1 MSNGTGDSL
10 PNNTELRGIVLGH
23 STRFERRMAVALLL
37 HSNSPEREE
46 ILASVATNP
55 RETPQECSSAVIALG
70 HIASSKAE
78 LLLTQILDKVPD
90 SVLADAIRSLGRIGS
105 PSALISIDQQ
115 LASPTPAVA
124 DAARFAGTLIAHR
137 LGLPGHD
144 LLIPS
149 GDKLLTVRP
158 EESRSID
165 VTKVSADEAQQIL
178 KSIADEAY
186 GIDFGDG
193 TLTQLRCGTDVHTV
207 CINRRVV
214 GPQSTRIVFQRK
226 MLLALVALQSREG
239 DGHSVSY
246 IILSSPSPGR
256 DTIDLL
262 APRCTGRPALAGSG
276 HVSNREIHLS
286 LRSIDRPGARA
297 VALDGTIADGQLA
310 ISQAIVAIRRIA
322 APRPV
327 HS

>member
-1 MSNGTGDSL
+1 MSNGRGDYL
-10 PNNTELRGIVLGH
+10 PDNAELRNAVLGH
-23 STRFERRMAVALLL
+23 SSRLERRVAVALLL
-37 HSNSPEREE
+37 HSNYPEREDL
-46 ILASVATNP
+46 LASVATNP
-55 RETPQECSSAVIALG
+55 RETPQERSSAAIALG

-90 SVLADAIRSLGRIGS
+90 SVLADAIRSLGRIGG
-105 PSALISIDQQ
+105 PSALISIDQY
-115 LASPTPAVA
+115 LASPARAVA
-124 DAARFAGTLIAHR
+124 DAARFAGALIAHR
-137 LGLPGHD
+137 LGLSGHN
-144 LLIPS
+144 LLVPS
-149 GDKLLTVRP
+149 GDKLLAVRP

-178 KSIADEAY
+178 KSLADEAY
-186 GIDFGDG
+186 GIDFGG
-193 TLTQLRCGTDVHTV
+193 STLTQLRCGTDVHTV
-207 CINRRVV
+207 CLNRRVV
-214 GPQSTRIVFQRK
+214 AAESTRIVLQHK

-246 IILSSPSPGR
+246 IILSNPSTVR

-276 HVSNREIHLS
+276 HVSNSEIRFS

-297 VALDGTIADGQLA
+297 LALDGTIADGQLA
-310 ISQAIVAIRRIA
+310 ISQAIVARRRIA